1 LRLII
6 VFVLVQA
13 TSDCSTSIDV
23 FRGLVSGKKTHSS
36 PAPAV
41 VAAAIDTNP
50 ATSPNCWTSKPTERA
65 EAHLDVGQEK
75 IRPVEAPPTAI

>member
-23 FRGLVSGKKTHSS
+23 FRGLGF
-36 PAPAV
+36 
-41 VAAAIDTNP
+41 
-50 ATSPNCWTSKPTERA
+50 R
-65 EAHLDVGQEK
+65 QEDPQQPGA
-75 IRPVEAPPTAI
+75 RGRRGH